1 MRRNQSGD
9 PGAYFRSQTA
19 LRSGLVAHPLCL
31 SARLPLAEDLL
42 HIPKTHPEHH
52 RQRPEAAMP
61 LAVRL
66 KYLAPQVILIGSRH
80 PRLRRRVSPP
90 LHYTTIDIALGSLV
104 STLFGE
110 CLGEL
115 H

>member
-1 MRRNQSGD
+1 MPLNQSGD
-9 PGAYFRSQTA
+9 PGGHFPSETA

-66 KYLAPQVILIGSRH
+66 KYLAPQVILVGSRH
-80 PRLRRRVSPP
+80 PRLCRRVSPP
-90 LHYTTIDIALGSLV
+90 LHYTIIGIALDLAKISLV
-104 STLFGE
+104 
-110 CLGEL
+110 
-115 H
+115 